1 MALGRRKNMD
11 MTVGSVPKNI
21 LLFAFPLLL
30 GNLFQQLYNM
40 VDTWVIGQTGQ
51 TGAYAAVGSIGPVI
65 NILIG
70 FFLGLSSGAGVVISQ
85 YFGAKKEHEVRRA
98 VHTAVAMTLIMGVL
112 FTALGLWLAPYI
124 LRLMLNGEQSVEVY
138 PFAKTYL
145 TIYFAGVMGLMV
157 YNIGAGILR
166 AVGDSRRPFYFLVVS
181 AVLNTVLDLVFVFG
195 FEMGVAGVALAT
207 VIAQAVSAVLTVIT
221 LLRTS
226 LCVQVRVRDIRIDRE
241 MLGKIVKVGIP
252 AALQMAITAF
262 SNVFVQSYIA
272 NVNGDQTA
280 CLGGWTTYSKVD
292 MFIFMPVQS
301 IALAVTT
308 FVGQNLG
315 CGQVKRAKKGTFTAF
330 LMALGATVAVIAL
343 VMALAAPLA
352 RIFNPD
358 PLVVHYAT
366 LLLHTL
372 TPFYV
377 LCCVNQIFSAALR
390 GAGDTRAPMIIMLS
404 SFVAFRQVYLF
415 VMSNYISNEILP
427 LGMSYPAGW
436 LLCAIL
442 TVVYYLRCDFSRNC
456 VVEE

>member
-1 MALGRRKNMD
+1 
-11 MTVGSVPKNI
+11 
-21 LLFAFPLLL
+21 
-30 GNLFQQLYNM
+30 
-40 VDTWVIGQTGQ
+40 
-51 TGAYAAVGSIGPVI
+51 
-65 NILIG
+65 
-70 FFLGLSSGAGVVISQ
+70 
-85 YFGAKKEHEVRRA
+85 
-98 VHTAVAMTLIMGVL
+98 
-112 FTALGLWLAPYI
+112 
-124 LRLMLNGEQSVEVY
+124 
-138 PFAKTYL
+138 
-145 TIYFAGVMGLMV
+145 
-157 YNIGAGILR
+157 
-166 AVGDSRRPFYFLVVS
+166 
-181 AVLNTVLDLVFVFG
+181 
-195 FEMGVAGVALAT
+195 
-207 VIAQAVSAVLTVIT
+207 
-221 LLRTS
+221 
-226 LCVQVRVRDIRIDRE
+226 
-241 MLGKIVKVGIP
+241 
-252 AALQMAITAF
+252 
-262 SNVFVQSYIA
+262 
-272 NVNGDQTA
+272 
-280 CLGGWTTYSKVD
+280 

-442 TVVYYLRCDFSRNC
+442 TVVYYLRCDFSRNR